1 MSLSMTELESI
12 TNDYFMANGG
22 KAVEIFFKSSFLLDF
37 LMNKEKGIFE
47 RPSGGEKIRI
57 PLSYSD
63 AEGGFFTRADPL
75 SSDDRVS
82 INAAFFL
89 WKHAY
94 GNATIYQTDEL
105 AANGDYGKVQLV
117 TQKAETAQM
126 TCRDKLAK
134 AIYGA
139 GGDESE
145 TLTGL
150 LSLTNT
156 TTSRAFGGIAE
167 DDLVA
172 SDGTKPWHAVFDT
185 TAEAISLA
193 VLQGLRSAAKISDGA
208 DGKPGIGVT
217 TEALYN
223 TVSRILQVQQRFA
236 SDEETAKAGFTHLV
250 YEGMILAADDF
261 CPAGHA
267 FALNPKH
274 VGFAIHQDGYFARQP
289 WADLQGPLGRSMK
302 ILWHGNMVCSNRKA
316 HSGHSNLTA

>member
-12 TNDYFMANGG
+12 TQDYFMASGG
-22 KAVEIFFKSSFLLDF
+22 KAVDIYFKSSFLLDY
-37 LMNKEKGIFE
+37 LMNKQKGIFE

-57 PLSYSD
+57 PLNYSD

-82 INAAFFL
+82 INAAFFK

-94 GNATIYQTDEL
+94 GNATIYHTDEL

-117 TQKAETAQM
+117 TQKAENAQS

-134 AIYGA
+134 SIYGA
-139 GGDESE
+139 GGDEAE

-156 TTSRAFGGIAE
+156 TTSRAYGGIAE

-172 SDGTKPWHAVFDT
+172 ADGTKPWHAVFNT
-185 TAEAISLA
+185 SAEAISLE
-193 VLQGLRSAAKISDGA
+193 VLQTLRSSAKTTDGM
-208 DGKPGIGVT
+208 DGKPNVAVT
-217 TEALYN
+217 TETLYN
-223 TVSRILQVQQRFA
+223 KVSRILQVQQRFA
-236 SDEETAKAGFTHLV
+236 SDEDTAKAGFTHLV

-267 FALNPKH
+267 FALNTNFI
-274 VGFAIHQDGYFARQP
+274 GFAIHQNGFFARQP
-289 WADLQGPLGRSMK
+289 WVDLSGPVGRTMK
-302 ILWHGNMVCSNRKA
+302 ILWHGNMVASNRKA
-316 HSGHSNLTA
+316 HAGHSNLS